1 MNAASSAASWYTV
14 SAAGSKESDEEK
26 KKKKVY
32 IVKLDW
38 STEDGND
45 TELTVYGTY
54 DKAYAKFK
62 ELIADEM
69 NPENSWV
76 GELEWKDGIP
86 ADDKIELD
94 FLDRRN
100 DTDET
105 ECYWLITDTWN
116 FGTHTYISIEIKE
129 VL

>member
-1 MNAASSAASWYTV
+1 M
-14 SAAGSKESDEEK
+14 D
-26 KKKKVY
+26 KVY

-38 STEDGND
+38 STEDSND
-45 TELTVYGTY
+45 SEITVYGSY

-69 NPENSWV
+69 KPENSWV
-76 GELEWKDGIP
+76 GDLAWENGVP
-86 ADDKIELD
+86 ADNKIELD
-94 FLDRRN
+94 FLDCRS

-116 FGTHTYISIEIKE
+116 FGVHTYISIEVKE

>member
-1 MNAASSAASWYTV
+1 M
-14 SAAGSKESDEEK
+14 
-26 KKKKVY
+26 KVY

-45 TELTVYGTY
+45 VELTVYGTY
-54 DKAYAKFK
+54 DKAYEKFK
-62 ELIADEM
+62 ELISNEM
-69 NPENSWV
+69 NPGNSWV
-76 GELEWKDGIP
+76 GELEWQNEIP
-86 ADDKIELD
+86 SDDRIEFD

-105 ECYWLITDTWN
+105 ECYWLISDTWN
-116 FGTHTYISIEIKE
+116 YNTHTFISIEIKE

>member
-1 MNAASSAASWYTV
+1 M
-14 SAAGSKESDEEK
+14 E
-26 KKKKVY
+26 KVY
-32 IVKLDW
+32 IVKLEW
-38 STEDGND
+38 STEDSND
-45 TELTVYGTY
+45 TELTVYGSY
-54 DKAYAKFK
+54 DRAYAKFK
-62 ELIADEM
+62 DLIAEEM
-69 NPENSWV
+69 KPENSWV
-76 GELEWKDGIP
+76 GDLGWKDDIP

-94 FLDRRN
+94 FLDRRS

>member
-1 MNAASSAASWYTV
+1 MT
-14 SAAGSKESDEEK
+14 DMD
-26 KKKKVY
+26 KVY

-38 STEDGND
+38 STEDSND
-45 TELTVYGTY
+45 SEITVYGSY

-69 NPENSWV
+69 KPENSWV
-76 GELEWKDGIP
+76 GDLAWENGVP

-94 FLDRRN
+94 FLDRRS

-116 FGTHTYISIEIKE
+116 FGVHTYISIGVKE

>member
-1 MNAASSAASWYTV
+1 MAKTEVKRDFKVLA
-14 SAAGSKESDEEK
+14 EK
-26 KKKKVY
+26 ISPENVLV
-32 IVKLDW
+32 I
-38 STEDGND
+38 
-45 TELTVYGTY
+45 TVYGTHE
-54 DKAYAKFK
+54 KAYTKFK

-69 NPENSWV
+69 KPENSWV
-76 GELEWKDGIP
+76 GELEWKDGVP
-86 ADDKIELD
+86 QDDKVELD

-116 FGTHTYISIEIKE
+116 YGVHTFISIEIKE